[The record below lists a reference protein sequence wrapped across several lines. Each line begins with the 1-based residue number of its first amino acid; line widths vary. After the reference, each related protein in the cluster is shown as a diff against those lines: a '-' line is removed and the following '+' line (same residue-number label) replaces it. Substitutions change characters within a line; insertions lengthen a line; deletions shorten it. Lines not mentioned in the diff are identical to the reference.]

1 MKERKGVKKRGG
13 KGGGGS
19 GFVPQE
25 RDGQAEQEP
34 DVQETEEE

>member
-1 MKERKGVKKRGG
+1 MKERKGVKRG

-25 RDGQAEQEP
+25 HDGQAEKEP